1 MAKKGIEEMIS
12 EIEIFIDNCK
22 YKPLSSSMIIVPK
35 DDLEQMLNEL
45 KLKLPNEIERCKK
58 IMRNKEAILADARTR
73 ADSIITE
80 SVAEANKLVDQSQIV
95 ELANIRA
102 NEILDMARSQADQ
115 IVSEANTDANE
126 IRLGSMYYTKDKL
139 TEVSNYI
146 NATLEAEKANYDN
159 LIQSLQSNLDIVLN
173 NTNEI
178 NGDIANMTGAAQQ
191 AAAPEEATQTA
202 SEENNTTVENEQDYN
217 VYGKTEYSNDDEDDE
232 DDDFDDDVI
241 FDEKDGDVEVEV
253 KVINEKADGKE
264 EEKPEKEES
273 ADDTEETETI
283 NLEEV

>member
-22 YKPLSSSMIIVPK
+22 YQPLSSSKIVVPK

-115 IVSEANTDANE
+115 IVNEANADANE

-146 NATLEAEKANYDN
+146 NATLEAEKTNYDN

-232 DDDFDDDVI
+232 DDDFDDD
-241 FDEKDGDVEVEV
+241 FL
-253 KVINEKADGKE
+253 
-264 EEKPEKEES
+264 
-273 ADDTEETETI
+273 DD
-283 NLEEV
+283 

>member
-115 IVSEANTDANE
+115 IVSEANADANE

-146 NATLEAEKANYDN
+146 NATLEAEKTNYDN

-202 SEENNTTVENEQDYN
+202 SEEDNTTVENEQDYN

-232 DDDFDDDVI
+232 DDDFDDD
-241 FDEKDGDVEVEV
+241 FL
-253 KVINEKADGKE
+253 
-264 EEKPEKEES
+264 
-273 ADDTEETETI
+273 DD
-283 NLEEV
+283 

>member
-22 YKPLSSSMIIVPK
+22 YQPLSSSKIVVPK

-102 NEILDMARSQADQ
+102 NEILDMARSQAEQ
-115 IVSEANTDANE
+115 IVAEANADANE

-146 NATLEAEKANYDN
+146 AATLDAERANYDN
-159 LIQSLQSNLDIVLN
+159 LIQSLQSNMDIVIN
-173 NTNEI
+173 NMNEI
-178 NGDIANMTGAAQQ
+178 NGNIAELTGTPIAQETP
-191 AAAPEEATQTA
+191 AEEVPAEPEE
-202 SEENNTTVENEQDYN
+202 NEDQEYN
-217 VYGKTEYSNDDEDDE
+217 VYGKTEYSDEEDDE
-232 DDDFDDDVI
+232 EDDFDDD
-241 FDEKDGDVEVEV
+241 FL
-253 KVINEKADGKE
+253 
-264 EEKPEKEES
+264 
-273 ADDTEETETI
+273 DD
-283 NLEEV
+283 

>member
-73 ADSIITE
+73 ADSFITE

-115 IVSEANTDANE
+115 IVNEANADANE

-146 NATLEAEKANYDN
+146 NATLEAEKTNYDN

-191 AAAPEEATQTA
+191 AAAPEEAAQTA
-202 SEENNTTVENEQDYN
+202 SEEDNTTVENEQDYN

-232 DDDFDDDVI
+232 DDDFDDD
-241 FDEKDGDVEVEV
+241 FL
-253 KVINEKADGKE
+253 
-264 EEKPEKEES
+264 
-273 ADDTEETETI
+273 DD
-283 NLEEV
+283 

>member
-115 IVSEANTDANE
+115 IVNEANADANE

-139 TEVSNYI
+139 TGVSNYI
-146 NATLEAEKANYDN
+146 NATLEAEKTNYDN

-191 AAAPEEATQTA
+191 AVAPEEATQTA

-232 DDDFDDDVI
+232 DDDFDDD
-241 FDEKDGDVEVEV
+241 FL
-253 KVINEKADGKE
+253 
-264 EEKPEKEES
+264 
-273 ADDTEETETI
+273 DD
-283 NLEEV
+283 

>member
-115 IVSEANTDANE
+115 IVNEANADANE

-146 NATLEAEKANYDN
+146 NATLEAEMANYDN
-159 LIQSLQSNLDIVLN
+159 LMQSLQSNLDLVVN

-191 AAAPEEATQTA
+191 AAAPEEAAQTA
-202 SEENNTTVENEQDYN
+202 SEEDNTTVENEQDYN

-232 DDDFDDDVI
+232 DDDFDDD
-241 FDEKDGDVEVEV
+241 FL
-253 KVINEKADGKE
+253 
-264 EEKPEKEES
+264 
-273 ADDTEETETI
+273 DD
-283 NLEEV
+283 

>member
-45 KLKLPNEIERCKK
+45 KLKLPNEIERFKK

-115 IVSEANTDANE
+115 IVNEANADANE

-146 NATLEAEKANYDN
+146 NATLEAEKTNYDN

-191 AAAPEEATQTA
+191 AVAPEEATQTA

-232 DDDFDDDVI
+232 DDDFDDD
-241 FDEKDGDVEVEV
+241 FL
-253 KVINEKADGKE
+253 
-264 EEKPEKEES
+264 
-273 ADDTEETETI
+273 DD
-283 NLEEV
+283 

>member
-1 MAKKGIEEMIS
+1 
-12 EIEIFIDNCK
+12 
-22 YKPLSSSMIIVPK
+22 MIIVPK

-95 ELANIRA
+95 ELANK
-102 NEILDMARSQADQ
+102 ILDMARSQADQ
-115 IVSEANTDANE
+115 IVNEANADANE

-191 AAAPEEATQTA
+191 AAAPEEAAQTA
-202 SEENNTTVENEQDYN
+202 SEEDNTTVENEQDYN

-232 DDDFDDDVI
+232 DDDFDDD
-241 FDEKDGDVEVEV
+241 FL
-253 KVINEKADGKE
+253 
-264 EEKPEKEES
+264 
-273 ADDTEETETI
+273 DD
-283 NLEEV
+283 

>member
-58 IMRNKEAILADARTR
+58 IMRNNEAILADARTR

-115 IVSEANTDANE
+115 IVNEANADANE

-146 NATLEAEKANYDN
+146 NATLEAEKTNYDN

-232 DDDFDDDVI
+232 DDDFDDD
-241 FDEKDGDVEVEV
+241 FL
-253 KVINEKADGKE
+253 
-264 EEKPEKEES
+264 
-273 ADDTEETETI
+273 DD
-283 NLEEV
+283 

>member
-1 MAKKGIEEMIS
+1 
-12 EIEIFIDNCK
+12 
-22 YKPLSSSMIIVPK
+22 MIIVPK

-115 IVSEANTDANE
+115 IVNEANADANE

-146 NATLEAEKANYDN
+146 NATLEAEKTNYDN

-191 AAAPEEATQTA
+191 AVAPEEATQTA

-232 DDDFDDDVI
+232 DDDFDDD
-241 FDEKDGDVEVEV
+241 F
-253 KVINEKADGKE
+253 
-264 EEKPEKEES
+264 
-273 ADDTEETETI
+273 
-283 NLEEV
+283 

>member
-115 IVSEANTDANE
+115 IVNEANADANE

-146 NATLEAEKANYDN
+146 NATLEAEKTNYDN

-178 NGDIANMTGAAQQ
+178 NGDIANMTGVAQQ

-232 DDDFDDDVI
+232 DDDFDDD
-241 FDEKDGDVEVEV
+241 FL
-253 KVINEKADGKE
+253 
-264 EEKPEKEES
+264 
-273 ADDTEETETI
+273 DD
-283 NLEEV
+283 

>member
-22 YKPLSSSMIIVPK
+22 YQPLSSSKIVVPK

-115 IVSEANTDANE
+115 IVNEANADANE

-146 NATLEAEKANYDN
+146 NATLEAEKTNYDN

-191 AAAPEEATQTA
+191 AAAPEEDPQAVPEEKVTA
-202 SEENNTTVENEQDYN
+202 EEDQNYN
-217 VYGKTEYSNDDEDDE
+217 VYGKTEYSDDEEDDE
-232 DDDFDDDVI
+232 DDDFDDD
-241 FDEKDGDVEVEV
+241 FL
-253 KVINEKADGKE
+253 
-264 EEKPEKEES
+264 
-273 ADDTEETETI
+273 DD
-283 NLEEV
+283 

>member
-80 SVAEANKLVDQSQIV
+80 SIAEANKLVDQSQIV

-115 IVSEANTDANE
+115 IVNEANADANE

-146 NATLEAEKANYDN
+146 NATLEAEKTNYDN

-191 AAAPEEATQTA
+191 AVAPEEATQTA

-232 DDDFDDDVI
+232 DDDFDDD
-241 FDEKDGDVEVEV
+241 FL
-253 KVINEKADGKE
+253 
-264 EEKPEKEES
+264 
-273 ADDTEETETI
+273 DD
-283 NLEEV
+283 

>member
-22 YKPLSSSMIIVPK
+22 YQPLSSSKIVVPK

-115 IVSEANTDANE
+115 IVNEANADANE

-146 NATLEAEKANYDN
+146 NATLEAEKTNYDN

-191 AAAPEEATQTA
+191 AAAPEDDPQAVPEEKVTA
-202 SEENNTTVENEQDYN
+202 EEDQNYN
-217 VYGKTEYSNDDEDDE
+217 VYGKTEYSDDEEDDE
-232 DDDFDDDVI
+232 DDDFDDD
-241 FDEKDGDVEVEV
+241 FL
-253 KVINEKADGKE
+253 
-264 EEKPEKEES
+264 
-273 ADDTEETETI
+273 DD
-283 NLEEV
+283 